1 MGNLR
6 DWKNAVRSL
15 RSLPQAQ
22 RLSEGQVLD
31 FVEEQRLM
39 GTGIGFIDA
48 NILVSVVHQTATLLW
63 TRDKRLLGHAER
75 LGIAYDGA

>member
-6 DWKNAVRSL
+6 DWKNVVESL
-15 RSLPQAQ
+15 RWLPQAQ
-22 RLSEGQVLD
+22 AVPVDHVLD

-39 GTGIGFIDA
+39 GTGIGFVDA
-48 NILVSVVHQTATLLW
+48 NILASVVNRTATLLW

-75 LGIAYDGA
+75 LGIAYEGP